1 MNISACR
8 KKFATHCR
16 RMQLQKVSEFAK
28 HIPIGYR
35 KIVEVVLRIMR
46 VAACGI
52 LQLLAQNPAQRT
64 ARDCGNFE
72 IFKNNPPLVNI
83 YLQVGISVGKYLSE
97 NLLTNW

>member
-1 MNISACR
+1 
-8 KKFATHCR
+8 
-16 RMQLQKVSEFAK
+16 MQFQKVSEFAK

-72 IFKNNPPLVNI
+72 IF
-83 YLQVGISVGKYLSE
+83 
-97 NLLTNW
+97 